1 MGKSN
6 FRFVSDSKNQNVGL
20 KVEEI
25 DFLQNN
31 SNLRFPQL
39 YISFL
44 QSAGANSNVF
54 QVETNADI
62 LREIQNELRSELDK
76 LGLLKNEEILCIRK
90 DVEFI
95 EYFNSNFETYY
106 FFNLSENKE
115 IPELYYFE
123 EVCINEGWLA
133 FKKQIRET
141 KENNFV
147 AFINCETERK
157 YGFTPKQHLKN
168 ILLYIISIPLSLI
181 LLIILGFQ
189 ILKEKIKNK

>member
-1 MGKSN
+1 MRKSN
-6 FRFVSDSKNQNVGL
+6 FRFVNDPKNQNVAL

-31 SNLRFPQL
+31 SNLRFPQV

-62 LREIQNELRSELDK
+62 LRENQNELRSELDK

-95 EYFNSNFETYY
+95 EYFNSNFITYY
-106 FFNLSENKE
+106 FFNLSENKWNTT
-115 IPELYYFE
+115 LYIFE

-133 FKKQIRET
+133 SKKQIRET

-147 AFINCETERK
+147 AFINWETERK
-157 YGFTPKQHLKN
+157 YGLKLKQPLKN
-168 ILLYIISIPLSLI
+168 IPLYIIRYHY
-181 LLIILGFQ
+181 LLFS
-189 ILKEKIKNK
+189 